1 VKTTADSWNA
11 IALRLP
17 MFVGV
22 ADLIEQIPNVE
33 TRSTWP
39 TSEELNACFASQ
51 FARVKVAITTAEKKK
66 PARHVDGTLV
76 VSSLYEVQIAQQGVI
91 PTRPNNLHD
100 FLNALMWAAMPLSKA
115 ALTAAVANI
124 QMLRSHGRLS
134 LPVARSRVH
143 DRLALVDEGG
153 AIVFGDHGQTFIFGH
168 AILQH
173 AYLDLP
179 SVRCAVVRVNP
190 LDAAPTRE
198 QLDQALAPILSSEA
212 SLAAALDS
220 GAGVY
225 VPTANLHSWV
235 D

>member
-1 VKTTADSWNA
+1 
-11 IALRLP
+11 

-22 ADLIEQIPNVE
+22 ADLIQLIPNVE

-51 FARVKVAITTAEKKK
+51 FARAKVALRTADKKK
-66 PARHVDGTLV
+66 PARHADGTLV
-76 VSSLYEVQIAQQGVI
+76 ASSLYEVQIAQQGVI
-91 PTRPNNLHD
+91 ATRPNNLHD

-115 ALTAAVANI
+115 ALTGALANI
-124 QMLRSHGRLS
+124 QILRAHGQRS

-153 AIVFGDHGQTFIFGH
+153 AIVFGGQEQTFFFGH

-179 SVRCAVVRVNP
+179 SVRCAVVRVN
-190 LDAAPTRE
+190 LVNSVCTRE
-198 QLDQALAPILSSEA
+198 QLDQALAPILGSENL
-212 SLAAALDS
+212 LAAALDS

-225 VPTANLHSWV
+225 VPAANLHSWV
-235 D
+235 DEI